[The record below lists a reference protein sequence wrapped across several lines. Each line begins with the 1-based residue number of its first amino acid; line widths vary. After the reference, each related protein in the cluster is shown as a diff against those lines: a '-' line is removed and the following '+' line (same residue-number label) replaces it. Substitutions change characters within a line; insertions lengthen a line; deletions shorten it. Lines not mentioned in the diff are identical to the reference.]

1 MFPVLDWYKTG
12 SGYVFIDIRA
22 PYIVK
27 VFIATKLPGAGV
39 FLGWID
45 FQDIFD
51 TAVSRL
57 F

>member
-45 FQDIFD
+45 FQDIFG